1 MPESLPLRNARERC
15 GRASAPTSLRSLTG
29 SVSLPK
35 RNYNHE
41 KRQKELNRQR
51 KKEEKLQRKVDRTN
65 ARSETADAAESAA
78 PERSLEE

>member
-1 MPESLPLRNARERC
+1 MRPSRYLAQCP
-15 GRASAPTSLRSLTG
+15 RALWPRIGPVKSPSLTG

-78 PERSLEE
+78 PDRSPEE